1 MYKPFLVIWQWLT
14 KQKFSIYMRTVSWW
28 QKTFF
33 YYVFMFQPFQ
43 VTNSTVS
50 KWKIEAFF
58 FVSTVRAMTFQGWP
72 IFMFYS
78 IVGYHNQI
86 NLYSEDEK
94 WSTKRLHNFF
104 GSRKILVSFQLS
116 EFIDRRRWMFKR
128 HQELHLCAL
137 ESDQTLSCMDYLL
150 QSWKTCS
157 YRVISRTLELIKL
170 VPHLFSFHGL
180 NKGKT

>member
-1 MYKPFLVIWQWLT
+1 MAHETEIFNLYAHGI
-14 KQKFSIYMRTVSWW
+14 MMA
-28 QKTFF
+28 KTFF

-94 WSTKRLHNFF
+94 WSTKRFHNFF
-104 GSRKILVSFQLS
+104 GSRKILVSFVRIHRLEEDECS
-116 EFIDRRRWMFKR
+116 NTSK
-128 HQELHLCAL
+128 LC
-137 ESDQTLSCMDYLL
+137 
-150 QSWKTCS
+150 TC
-157 YRVISRTLELIKL
+157 V
-170 VPHLFSFHGL
+170 H
-180 NKGKT
+180 

>member
-1 MYKPFLVIWQWLT
+1 MTTTHETENFNLYAHGI
-14 KQKFSIYMRTVSWW
+14 MMA
-28 QKTFF
+28 KTFF

-58 FVSTVRAMTFQGWP
+58 FVSTLRAMTFQGWP

-116 EFIDRRRWMFKR
+116 EFID
-128 HQELHLCAL
+128 
-137 ESDQTLSCMDYLL
+137 
-150 QSWKTCS
+150 
-157 YRVISRTLELIKL
+157 
-170 VPHLFSFHGL
+170 
-180 NKGKT
+180 